1 MCNSFESLNL
11 LTNNWTTT
19 KNLKDRK
26 SRHARLEARDQRQ
39 RFVGRDT
46 DSNPFATAPQ
56 KRRIAFLMRSFSKL
70 GKMLVGIVP
79 RAGKTCGVNTHMI
92 ASG

>member
-56 KRRIAFLMRSFSKL
+56 KRRIAFLMSRSQNLVKCWLVLYPGL
-70 GKMLVGIVP
+70 GKL
-79 RAGKTCGVNTHMI
+79 AG
-92 ASG
+92 